1 MPCVRRS
8 EVTPGAHQQALGGV
22 HRAPEPVGDLGH
34 GQAVEVP
41 QHQCAALVL
50 GELLHHQLDLSSVE
64 HAAQRLVAHLVG
76 RFGLDVDGVD
86 DVRSARCSSPVVDQ
100 LVAGDADQPRHAH
113 LLDAT
118 ALYLTHRGE
127 EDVSSQVLGGL
138 SLAAPRTQVAVDL
151 VDGTV
156 VQTQQIGGVIG
167 RLGVV
172 RSHHPHHRPPPSN
185 SVTPHLPEPPGTS
198 RNLPVCVAV
207 PLTRP
212 NRTATQSGFCGPGR
226 GDVGRTTVLF
236 TAGSGSV
243 VAVSSERVD
252 IAVIGAGPAGAA
264 AAIQAA
270 RSGARVVVFEKG
282 AHGRDK
288 VCGDGLTPRA
298 IGALNEL
305 KIPLDDAHHI
315 RGLRMIAGKQ
325 VRELDWPTTDRFP
338 DHGAVWPRRRLD
350 AALMDAAAEAGAE
363 LVYETEA
370 TPVVDDGRVTGVVA
384 NGRTIEAGLTVVA
397 AGAQGSVARMLGAER
412 VPDEPFGLAIRTYA
426 ATPRHAD
433 SHLEACLSLRDENG
447 TAIPGYGWMF
457 PAGDGTV
464 NIGVGALSTMKG
476 FKKLNLNTLL
486 ESYRHLVRDDWDLGP
501 NLERPRAW
509 RLPMST
515 QRRHGPGWVAIGD
528 AAGLVNPMNGEGIDY
543 GLESGMLAA
552 DLFLADPATAPER
565 YDELVGERFD
575 GFLRT
580 GRRFSFLIG
589 HPWILRPG
597 LRLSVSTDAIANITL
612 AVMGNLVDNTTPGA
626 AGRVMKIADK
636 TLGLADPILRR
647 TRAAA

>member
-1 MPCVRRS
+1 MLFGRS
-8 EVTPGAHQQALGGV
+8 
-22 HRAPEPVGDLGH
+22 
-34 GQAVEVP
+34 
-41 QHQCAALVL
+41 
-50 GELLHHQLDLSSVE
+50 
-64 HAAQRLVAHLVG
+64 
-76 RFGLDVDGVD
+76 
-86 DVRSARCSSPVVDQ
+86 
-100 LVAGDADQPRHAH
+100 
-113 LLDAT
+113 
-118 ALYLTHRGE
+118 
-127 EDVSSQVLGGL
+127 
-138 SLAAPRTQVAVDL
+138 
-151 VDGTV
+151 
-156 VQTQQIGGVIG
+156 
-167 RLGVV
+167 
-172 RSHHPHHRPPPSN
+172 
-185 SVTPHLPEPPGTS
+185 
-198 RNLPVCVAV
+198 
-207 PLTRP
+207 
-212 NRTATQSGFCGPGR
+212 
-226 GDVGRTTVLF
+226 
-236 TAGSGSV
+236 SGSV
-243 VAVSSERVD
+243 GDVSSERVD

-264 AAIQAA
+264 TAIQAA
-270 RSGARVVVFEKG
+270 RSGAKVVVIEKG

-298 IGALNEL
+298 VGALNEL

-338 DHGAVWPRRRLD
+338 NHGAVWPRRRLD
-350 AALMDAAAEAGAE
+350 AALMDAAVDAGAD
-363 LVYETEA
+363 LRFETEA
-370 TPVVDDGRVTGVVA
+370 TPILEGTRVVGIEA
-384 NGRTIEAGLTVVA
+384 NGQRIEADLTVVA
-397 AGAQGSVARMLGAER
+397 AGAQGAVARLLGADR

-433 SHLEACLSLRDENG
+433 AHLEACLSLKDDHG
-447 TAIPGYGWMF
+447 VAIPGYGWMF

-486 ESYRHLVRDDWDLGP
+486 EAYRHLVQESWDLGP

-515 QRRHGPGWVAIGD
+515 QRRHGPGWVAVGD

-552 DLFLADPATAPER
+552 DLFLDDPATTPTR

-575 GFLRT
+575 AFLRT

-589 HPWILRPG
+589 HPWILKPG

-626 AGRVMKIADK
+626 AGRVMAIADK
-636 TLGLADPILRR
+636 TLELADPLLRK